1 MNATKEKRGPR
12 RSPKS
17 VSELAERFH
26 ALQQLR
32 RLVQDLKQSA
42 RKNGEPLVPRRANEK
57 RRPK

>member
-1 MNATKEKRGPR
+1 MDAKKEKRGPR
-12 RSPKS
+12 RPPKS

-32 RLVQDLKQSA
+32 RLVRDLEQSA
-42 RKNGEPLVPRRANEK
+42 GKNGQPLVPRCANES

>member
-1 MNATKEKRGPR
+1 MNAKKAKRGPR
-12 RSPKS
+12 KPPKS

-32 RLVQDLKQSA
+32 KLVQDLERSA
-42 RKNGEPLVPRRANEK
+42 RKNDQPLVTRGAKEN

>member
-12 RSPKS
+12 RPPKS

-32 RLVQDLKQSA
+32 KLVQDLQQSA
-42 RKNGEPLVPRRANEK
+42 RKNGQPLVPRRANEK